1 VQHCKGGGCFPT
13 RLSPLKCSLER
24 LREDVEYEKKERRVA
39 EESMQQLLDTV
50 RNRSRAKS
58 DAEIIHNSR
67 RVLKECFTHAAGN
80 SGSYIEA
87 LRTEATQRTQARID
101 DRRRLISSSSTSS
114 SSSLFSRS
122 LASCLYSEAVSIR
135 PLCLIR

>member
-50 RNRSRAKS
+50 RNLER
-58 DAEIIHNSR
+58 E
-67 RVLKECFTHAAGN
+67 HA
-80 SGSYIEA
+80 
-87 LRTEATQRTQARID
+87 T
-101 DRRRLISSSSTSS
+101 
-114 SSSLFSRS
+114 
-122 LASCLYSEAVSIR
+122 LASENESLTRKVSRFNANVRDNLVCMLTDQEPRVTQKLFTILAEFEKNVLRMLQETAEAV
-135 PLCLIR
+135 